1 MCMVLDAYHKADI
14 DVRDAQ
20 IMERLFPIL
29 LLYIED
35 DIKYTGL
42 EHLCQYKYVFL
53 EIIVNTY
60 LY

>member
-1 MCMVLDAYHKADI
+1 MYMVLDAYHKADI

-42 EHLCQYKYVFL
+42 EHLCQYKYFFFQK
-53 EIIVNTY
+53 
-60 LY
+60 